1 MSGATTATD
10 ASSKDEDTCAIPE
23 AMRRLVIPRRGG
35 TANASFAVDPN
46 AAAYYAA
53 WLDEHSAAVAVV
65 VGNPPTD
72 TALAAAYRA
81 SNGDLATA
89 TPLAAGI
96 AAAIMVSPDTPAYDN
111 PDGIIDAW
119 IATRGHAF
127 AAAAAVELFGVKAA
141 GDNHKGSRTSAWLYR
156 KHAAYEDMTESAK
169 YFHLAIHLRRR
180 LAAAAGE
187 EDYAQ
192 AAETLAAQR
201 IPLANPKTTGT
212 AWSRILTSFL
222 MPEHVDWVEDDFALL
237 ERAHLALWLA
247 VSSITTERQVAAF
260 PARRVS
266 AWALNQEPEVLWT
279 ALDTVGADLL
289 PILVAWRDSDPA
301 TLERLLFLIACMP
314 STEAFLHLLDNVDKK
329 YYTAA
334 IQTAAENF
342 PRRALHVLADAALR
356 DSSRGLAAANLL
368 RLHVLAKDELAEAEL
383 PNLTPASR
391 ELVEKLRAANVRLP
405 EADPDTLPTL
415 FVNPPWLT
423 NAKPAKPV
431 VITGLVAPTE
441 AALAWRDGER
451 EGWASPPLVTDPHW
465 ALQSWE
471 VIAGHIN
478 TGKSAGWYADSHFAV
493 DAPEDLVRAVLPR
506 WEPDS
511 WQTPTWIPRLIDRF
525 GVDALPPI
533 LHLARRVPALGSYYL
548 APFAASEAALLAAD
562 WLSRLKTARP
572 FALEWLTRHPAVAA
586 RTLIPVALGKAGKA
600 RSAAELTIRT
610 LAARGFSAEIAEA
623 AAAHGDAVAQAVAA
637 IAADDGTLA
646 LPKVM
651 PVIPD
656 WAHPRSL
663 PQVLLKGRQT
673 ALSGQSVQHLLLML
687 AVSKPSEPYAGLETA
702 KDICDPAS
710 LAAFALALFENW
722 RGVDYPA
729 NGSWAFDASRWFG
742 GDDVVRRLSPMIRLW
757 PGENGHKRAVAGLD
771 VLTDIG
777 GDTALMHLYDISQKV
792 KFKGLKEHA
801 AQRVTEIADDLGLT
815 PDQLGDRLVPD
826 LGLAPSGTL
835 SLDYGPRHFTVGFDE
850 QLKPFVADQSGKR
863 LKALPK
869 PGTKDD
875 AELAPAAYQRFSAL
889 KKDVRA
895 LATSQIT
902 RFELAMVA
910 QRRWTSQEFR
920 EYFVAHPLLR
930 HLVRRLVWA
939 TFADGG
945 VESSF
950 RVAEDLT
957 FADVSDDE
965 YTLADDAVIG
975 IVHPLHLGGGV
986 KAWSD
991 VFADYEI
998 LQPFEQL
1005 GRTVYAFTDAE
1016 KASSTLTRFDGMTTP
1031 VGKVLGLERRGWQ
1044 RGAPQDAGIQG
1055 WISRP
1060 LPGGG
1065 SLTVDLDPGMT
1076 IGYVSEWGEIQ
1087 RFRAVFLSRY
1097 DDGEDYYSARNYPA
1111 LGRLDELTASE
1122 LLRDLTEA
1130 MGQ

>member
-10 ASSKDEDTCAIPE
+10 ASSEAEDICAIPE

-35 TANASFAVDPN
+35 AASEPPTVDPN

-53 WLDEHSAAVAVV
+53 WLEEHSSAVAVV
-65 VGNPPTD
+65 VGNRPTD
-72 TALAAAYRA
+72 ADLAAKYRA
-81 SNGDLATA
+81 SDGDLATA

-96 AAAIMVSPDTPAYDN
+96 AAAIMISSDTPAYDH
-111 PDGIIDAW
+111 PEGIIDAW

-127 AAAAAVELFGVKAA
+127 AAAAAVELFGVKAS
-141 GDNHKGSRTSAWLYR
+141 GDYHKGSRTSAWLYR
-156 KHAAYEDMTESAK
+156 KHAAYGDMPESAAS
-169 YFHLAIHLRRR
+169 FDLAIHLRRR
-180 LAAAAGE
+180 LASAGE
-187 EDYAQ
+187 EEYAQ
-192 AAETLAAQR
+192 AAETLAGQR
-201 IPLANPKTTGT
+201 ISLASPTTTGT

-237 ERAHLALWLA
+237 PRAYLAPWLA
-247 VSSITTERQVAAF
+247 IGSITTQRQVAAF
-260 PARRVS
+260 PARNVN
-266 AWALNQEPEVLWT
+266 AWTVFQQPAALWT
-279 ALDTVGADLL
+279 AIDTVGADLL
-289 PILVAWRDSDPA
+289 PMLIAWRDSEPA
-301 TLERLLFLIACMP
+301 TLQRLLSVVAGVP
-314 STEAFLHLLDNVDKK
+314 STDAFQYLLDNVDKK

-356 DSSRGLAAANLL
+356 TTPRGLAAANLL
-368 RLHVLAKDELAEAEL
+368 RLHVLANDELAQAEL
-383 PNLTPASR
+383 SNLTPAAR
-391 ELVEKLRAANVRLP
+391 ELVEKLRAANVGVP
-405 EADPDTLPTL
+405 EADPDTVPTL

-423 NAKPAKPV
+423 DAKPAKPA

-441 AALAWRDGER
+441 SALAWRDGER
-451 EGWASPPLVTDPHW
+451 ERWAPPPIVTDPHW
-465 ALQSWE
+465 ALESWE
-471 VIAGHIN
+471 DIAGRIS
-478 TGKSAGWYADSHFAV
+478 TSKSAGWYANSHFAV
-493 DAPEDLVRAVLPR
+493 DAPEDLVRAVLPC

-511 WQTPTWIPRLIDRF
+511 WRAETWIPRLIDRF
-525 GVDALPPI
+525 GAAALPPI
-533 LHLARRVPALGSYYL
+533 LHLARSEPASGSFYL

-586 RTLIPVALGKAGKA
+586 RTLIPVALGKPGKA
-600 RSAAELTIRT
+600 RGAAELTIRT
-610 LAARGFSAEIAEA
+610 MAARGFTAEIAEA
-623 AAAHGDAVAQAVAA
+623 AAAHGDIVAQAVAA
-637 IAADDGTLA
+637 IVADDGTLT

-673 ALSGQSVQHLLLML
+673 ALPEQSVQHLLLML
-687 AVSKPSEPYAGLETA
+687 AVSKPSEPYAGLQTA
-702 KDICDPAS
+702 RDICDPAS
-710 LAAFALALFENW
+710 LAAFVAALFENW

-729 NGSWAFDASRWFG
+729 KESWAFDASRWFG

-757 PGENGHKRAVAGLD
+757 PGENGHQRAVAGLD
-771 VLTDIG
+771 VLADIG
-777 GDTALMHLYDISQKV
+777 GDTALMHLYGISQKV
-792 KFKGLKEHA
+792 KFKALKERA

-835 SLDYGPRHFTVGFDE
+835 SLNYGPRHFTVGFDE
-850 QLKPFVADQSGKR
+850 QLKPFVADQDGKR

-869 PGTKDD
+869 PGARDD

-889 KKDVRA
+889 KKDVRT

-920 EYFVAHPLLR
+920 EYFVTHPLLR
-930 HLVRRLVWA
+930 HIVRRLVWA
-939 TFADGG
+939 TFTDGG
-945 VESSF
+945 VESTF

-965 YTLADDAVIG
+965 YTLADDAMIG

-1005 GRTVYAFTDAE
+1005 GRTVYALTDAE
-1016 KASSTLTRFDGMTTP
+1016 KASGTLSRFAGMATP
-1031 VGKVLGLERRGWQ
+1031 VGKVLGLERRGWR

-1060 LPGGG
+1060 LPDGG
-1065 SLTVDLDPGMT
+1065 SVTVDLDPGMT
-1076 IGYVSEWGEIQ
+1076 IGYVSEWGGIQ
-1087 RFRAVFLSRY
+1087 RFRAIFLSRHH
-1097 DDGEDYYSARNYPA
+1097 DGEDYYSGRSYPA
-1111 LGRLDELTASE
+1111 FGRLDELTASE

-1130 MGQ
+1130 MAQ

>member
-1 MSGATTATD
+1 MSGATTTTD
-10 ASSKDEDTCAIPE
+10 ASSKDEDANAIPE

-35 TANASFAVDPN
+35 AVGEPFTVDPE
-46 AAAYYAA
+46 AATHYAA
-53 WLDEHSAAVAVV
+53 WLEEHSAAVAVV

-96 AAAIMVSPDTPAYDN
+96 AAAIMISPDTPPYAN
-111 PDGIIDAW
+111 LDGIIDAW

-127 AAAAAVELFGVKAA
+127 AAAAAVELFGVKAS
-141 GDNHKGSRTSAWLYR
+141 GDYHKGSRTSAWLYR
-156 KHAAYEDMTESAK
+156 KHAAYEDMSESAK
-169 YFHLAIHLRRR
+169 YFDLAVHLRRL
-180 LAAAAGE
+180 LASAGE

-192 AAETLAAQR
+192 AAETLAGQR
-201 IPLANPKTTGT
+201 ISLATPTTTGT

-237 ERAHLALWLA
+237 ARAHLALWLA
-247 VSSITTERQVAAF
+247 VSSITTKRQVAAF
-260 PARRVS
+260 PARSVS
-266 AWALNQEPEVLWT
+266 AWALDQEPEVLWT

-289 PILVAWRDSDPA
+289 PILIAWRDSNPDI
-301 TLERLLFLIACMP
+301 LQRLLFLIACTA
-314 STEAFLHLLDNVDKK
+314 STDAIHYLLDNVDKK

-342 PRRALHVLADAALR
+342 PRRALRVLADAALR
-356 DSSRGLAAANLL
+356 DTPRGLAAANLL
-368 RLHVLAKDELAEAEL
+368 RLHILANDELARAEL
-383 PNLTPASR
+383 PNLTPAAR
-391 ELVEKLRAANVRLP
+391 ELVEKIRAANVRVP

-415 FVNPPWLT
+415 FVSPPWLS

-441 AALAWRDGER
+441 AALVWQDGER
-451 EGWASPPLVTDPHW
+451 ERWAPPPIVTNPHW
-465 ALQSWE
+465 TLESWE
-471 VIAGHIN
+471 DIAARISA
-478 TGKSAGWYADSHFAV
+478 TKSARWYADSHFAV
-493 DAPEDLVRAVLPR
+493 EAPEDLVRTVLPI

-511 WQTPTWIPRLIDRF
+511 WQAETWIPRLVERF
-525 GVDALPPI
+525 GAEALPPI
-533 LHLARRVPALGSYYL
+533 LHLARSEPASGSFYL

-572 FALEWLTRHPAVAA
+572 YALEWLTRHPAVAA

-600 RSAAELTIRT
+600 RSAAELTVRT
-610 LAARGFSAEIAEA
+610 LAARGFAAEITEA
-623 AAAHGDAVAQAVAA
+623 AAAHGDVVAQAVAA
-637 IAADDGTLA
+637 IVADDGTLT

-656 WAHPRSL
+656 WADPRSL

-673 ALSGQSVQHLLLML
+673 ALPEQSVRYLLLML
-687 AVSKPSEPYAGLETA
+687 AVSKPSEPYAGLETVRE
-702 KDICDPAS
+702 ICDPAS
-710 LAAFALALFENW
+710 LADFVAALFENW

-729 NGSWAFDASRWFG
+729 KESWAFDASRWFG

-757 PGENGHKRAVAGLD
+757 PGENGHQRAVAGLD
-771 VLTDIG
+771 VLADIG

-792 KFKGLKEHA
+792 KFKALKERA
-801 AQRVTEIADDLGLT
+801 AQRVTEIADELGLT

-850 QLKPFVADQSGKR
+850 QLKPFVADQGGKR
-863 LKALPK
+863 LKTLPK
-869 PGTKDD
+869 PGAKDD

-889 KKDVRA
+889 KKDVRTLSA
-895 LATSQIT
+895 SQIA

-930 HLVRRLVWA
+930 HIVRRLVWA
-939 TFADGG
+939 TFTEGG
-945 VESSF
+945 VESTF

-965 YTLADDAVIG
+965 YTLADDAVVG

-986 KAWSD
+986 KTWSD
-991 VFADYEI
+991 VFGDYEI

-1005 GRTVYAFTDAE
+1005 GRTVYALTDAE
-1016 KASSTLTRFDGMTTP
+1016 KASGTLTRFDGMATP

-1055 WISRP
+1055 WISRS
-1060 LPGGG
+1060 LPDGG
-1065 SLTVDLDPGMT
+1065 SVTVDLDPGIT
-1076 IGYVSEWGEIQ
+1076 IGYVGEWGEVQ
-1087 RFRAVFLSRY
+1087 RFRAIFLSGY
-1097 DDGEDYYSARNYPA
+1097 DDGEHYYSVRSYPA
-1111 LGRLDELTASE
+1111 FGRLDDLTASE

-1130 MGQ
+1130 MTQ